1 MMLGPKWRASYDRH
15 GLSSQ
20 VRVLNYAYNCN
31 GEMFECNVTSATI
44 CSNCGSEQT
53 TKD

>member
-1 MMLGPKWRASYDRH
+1 MMLGPKWRAVTIDMWII
-15 GLSSQ
+15 SSK
-20 VRVLNYAYNCN
+20 AYNCN

-44 CSNCGSEQT
+44 CSNGGSEQT